1 MIMYCVITYM
11 QQETD
16 LAFQEI
22 LLQTK
27 ERAQHI
33 AIYEVGDTSSLVE
46 MNPLRTKIKTHDL
59 YMIQQLGQEILEAIL
74 QL

>member
-33 AIYEVGDTSSLVE
+33 AIYEVGTSSRLVE
-46 MNPLRTKIKTHDL
+46 MNPLQTKIKTHDL
-59 YMIQQLGQEILEAIL
+59 YMIQQLGQEIL
-74 QL
+74 